1 MEEEK
6 KKLFGRGIYGSK
18 DVPIRILDGLIV
30 GMILLAVVL
39 TVIFSINGGYRVTF
53 DTRGG
58 GEIPYQKLRY
68 GKLVEKPE
76 EPQKPGYEFVCWK
89 REEAEGEWSFEHD
102 QVKGDMTLTAQWK
115 PASVL
120 VKFDL
125 DGGTVDGKTEAEPVF
140 VTYGEV
146 YGALPEPEKTGVS
159 VMVFKSP
166 VLLGDITV
174 LQVHADVV
182 DIHILIMTRVDQT
195 DLFSVLI
202 VDYCIGQHGKIGT
215 VHLSKL
221 VIGNLPAFVKLRFDC
236 CVEDQS
242 CCRHDK
248 KGSGKDR
255 KNSFKK
261 PAGDS

>member
-1 MEEEK
+1 M
-6 KKLFGRGIYGSK
+6 
-18 DVPIRILDGLIV
+18 LD
-30 GMILLAVVL
+30 
-39 TVIFSINGGYRVTF
+39 
-53 DTRGG
+53 
-58 GEIPYQKLRY
+58 Q
-68 GKLVEKPE
+68 
-76 EPQKPGYEFVCWK
+76 
-89 REEAEGEWSFEHD
+89 
-102 QVKGDMTLTAQWK
+102 
-115 PASVL
+115 
-120 VKFDL
+120 
-125 DGGTVDGKTEAEPVF
+125 GKTGPEGGDPV
-140 VTYGEV
+140 Y
-146 YGALPEPEKTGVS
+146 A

-166 VLLGDITV
+166 ILLGDITV

-182 DIHILIMTRVDQT
+182 NIHILIVTRVDQT

-261 PAGDS
+261 PAGDSQSRNQTAA

>member
-1 MEEEK
+1 MGNRVI
-6 KKLFGRGIYGSK
+6 GRGAVADADQHSRFLRGQIFGVFSKVIQTGSFNTVAA
-18 DVPIRILDGLIV
+18 VPVEIRVAVKLYDIGFGVFLFQFGSQQDFHNLAGKGALLGQVCIFDYLLGNGTAALSHFPAMLD
-30 GMILLAVVL
+30 
-39 TVIFSINGGYRVTF
+39 
-53 DTRGG
+53 
-58 GEIPYQKLRY
+58 Q
-68 GKLVEKPE
+68 
-76 EPQKPGYEFVCWK
+76 
-89 REEAEGEWSFEHD
+89 
-102 QVKGDMTLTAQWK
+102 
-115 PASVL
+115 
-120 VKFDL
+120 
-125 DGGTVDGKTEAEPVF
+125 GKTGPEGGNPV
-140 VTYGEV
+140 Y
-146 YGALPEPEKTGVS
+146 A

-182 DIHILIMTRVDQT
+182 NIHILIMTRVDQT